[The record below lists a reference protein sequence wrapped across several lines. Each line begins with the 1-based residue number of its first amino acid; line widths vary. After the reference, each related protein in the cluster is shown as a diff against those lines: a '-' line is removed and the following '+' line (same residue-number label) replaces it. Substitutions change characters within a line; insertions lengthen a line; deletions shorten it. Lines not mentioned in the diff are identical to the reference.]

1 MIFFF
6 IFVTKRKKNM
16 NRRRYRNTA
25 LLSSSAETEE
35 GLVVT
40 ARLKRWGVRNLN
52 GETYASDSYDGFLKD
67 YYGRGGLNMPL
78 TVQHGQRLED
88 VIGKVLE
95 LTKDEEGLTCK
106 AVVFNDLPWSAP
118 VRRLIEAG
126 VLQGM
131 SDEGYSDDYSIA
143 DDGSGLDIKKAAMLA
158 VSLVCTPAELAAKVV
173 RNDIGLTGFEDEG
186 KGRLRQRRA
195 RQ

>member
-1 MIFFF
+1 
-6 IFVTKRKKNM
+6 M

-52 GETYASDSYDGFLKD
+52 GETYAADSYDDFLKD

-88 VIGKVLE
+88 VVGKVLE

-106 AVVFNDLPWSAP
+106 AVIFNDLPWSAP
-118 VRRLIEAG
+118 VRRLVEAG

-131 SDEGYSDDYSIA
+131 SDEGYSDDYSFA
-143 DDGSGLDIKKAAMLA
+143 DDNGLDIKKAAMLA

-173 RNDIGLTGFEDEG
+173 SNAVGLQGFEDKG
-186 KGRLRQRRA
+186 KGRLRRRRT

>member
-1 MIFFF
+1 M
-6 IFVTKRKKNM
+6 KSRRK
-16 NRRRYRNTA
+16 YRDTA
-25 LLSSSAETEE
+25 LLSSSSDSEE

-52 GETYASDSYDGFLKD
+52 GETYAPSSYDDFLLD

-88 VIGKVLE
+88 VVGKVLE

-118 VRRLIEAG
+118 VRRLVEAG
-126 VLQGM
+126 VLQGL
-131 SDEGYSDDYSIA
+131 SDEGYSDDYSVA
-143 DDGSGLDIKKAAMLA
+143 DDNGLDIKKAAMLA
-158 VSLVCTPAELAAKVV
+158 VSLVCTPAEQAAKVV
-173 RNDIGLTGFEDEG
+173 RNSVELEGFDDKG
-186 KGRLRQRRA
+186 KGRLRNRRN
-195 RQ
+195 RR